1 MGKILKILYT
11 VVLYTVLFTG
21 EMAAIYYLS
30 DKIPFLSAVVFGLS
44 FFVWRN
50 ITPHV
55 VNSDPAGNGMERGF
69 LFLFN
74 IVISLVFMIIYYL
87 LIKFFPEQVYPWII
101 FFVAIV
107 FLIEIWLFVIGVQE
121 EEKHEEW
128 RRNHGM

>member
-1 MGKILKILYT
+1 
-11 VVLYTVLFTG
+11 
-21 EMAAIYYLS
+21 
-30 DKIPFLSAVVFGLS
+30 
-44 FFVWRN
+44 
-50 ITPHV
+50 
-55 VNSDPAGNGMERGF
+55 MEQGF